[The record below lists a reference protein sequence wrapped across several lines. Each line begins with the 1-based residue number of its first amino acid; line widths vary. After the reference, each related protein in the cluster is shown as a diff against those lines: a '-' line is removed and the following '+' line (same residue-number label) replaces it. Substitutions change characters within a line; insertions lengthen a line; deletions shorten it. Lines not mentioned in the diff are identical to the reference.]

1 MGATGNAVM
10 LKSKTINFN
19 ALFLAVIAVAGA
31 VGFEMQPELVAALQ
45 TRLNVALRFV
55 TDLPLGEK

>member
-1 MGATGNAVM
+1 MGAIGNAVT

-31 VGFEMQPELVAALQ
+31 FGFEMKPELVAALQ
-45 TRLNVALRFV
+45 TILNVGLRFV
-55 TDLPLGEK
+55 TDSPLGEK